1 MTKIYLE
8 LLDKN
13 RVEVFKKLSFLK
25 KKATLAGG
33 TALCLQLKHRLS
45 FDFDLFQEKSVTR
58 RDLANLRKVFNISKV
73 LYQTGDQLTVLT
85 DKKVRIT
92 LVYYWFKP
100 LFSRIDGKYLY
111 LYNYRDIAADKA
123 VTIGRRNAWR
133 DYYDLFY
140 LMKKKILSLEEII
153 KLGKKKF
160 GVEFAEHL
168 FLPQLTYF
176 EDLGEFK
183 IAFLKEKFSEQEIKK
198 FLIKEVERYTKKALR
213 S

>member
-8 LLDKN
+8 LLDKS
-13 RVEVFKKLSFLK
+13 RLEVFKKLSFLK
-25 KKATLAGG
+25 TKAILAGG
-33 TALCLQLKHRLS
+33 TALCLQLKHRFS
-45 FDFDLFQEKSVTR
+45 FDFDLFLPKPVTR
-58 RDLANLRKVFNISKV
+58 RDLASLRKVFKISKV
-73 LYQTGDQLTVLT
+73 LYQTEDQLMVLT
-85 DKKVRIT
+85 DKKVQIT

-100 LFSRIDGKYLY
+100 LFSRIDGKHLY
-111 LYNYRDIAADKA
+111 LYDYRDIAADKA

-168 FLPQLTYF
+168 FLSQLTYF
-176 EDLGEFK
+176 DILQSISGTHTPHQQLTA
-183 IAFLKEKFSEQEIKK
+183 IALSEKVF
-198 FLIKEVERYTKKALR
+198 
-213 S
+213 